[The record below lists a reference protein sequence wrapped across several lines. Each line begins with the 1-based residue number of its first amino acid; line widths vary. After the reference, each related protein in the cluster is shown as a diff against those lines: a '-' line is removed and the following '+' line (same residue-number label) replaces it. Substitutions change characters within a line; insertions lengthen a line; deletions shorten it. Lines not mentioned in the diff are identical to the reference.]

1 MEKKIKNFLK
11 ISSISVI
18 LVCIAVFTCL
28 TLIMSRQT
36 KDTISEISEIYMSEV
51 STQLQQ
57 KFDSLIELRLE
68 QVEGVIERTPPQ
80 TVSYGD
86 EMLEALRKSADVRNF
101 YSLGLLTNTGK
112 LENIYGTNVEIN
124 DTEDIMASL
133 NNVGV
138 IVSRGIDRA
147 GEEYL
152 LLGKRADYPM
162 KNGETSEALV
172 AGIPMN
178 YLNEALYLYSEDSIL
193 YSHIIDSDGTYV
205 IQNTDRARNT
215 DVNRAKE
222 EFNQSHD
229 ENAEQFIINNGN
241 NYHTFHVANNQ
252 QMHVYIAPL
261 SHNSTWYLITIM
273 PSGILDEPITQLDT
287 TRIAMIIGS
296 TIILLLAMS
305 FVLFQYFRL
314 SQRQMAALTEA
325 KQESVRANRAKS
337 EFLASMSHDIRT
349 PMNAIIGMTEIALK
363 NIGDTGRVEDC
374 LKKVKLSSKHLL
386 GLINDVLDMS
396 KIESGKMTLNIN
408 PMSLKESMDD
418 IVNIVQPQVKA
429 KNQFFDLYIRDIL
442 AENVCCDSVR
452 LQQVLLNLL
461 SNALKFTPE
470 QGKIDIYLY
479 QEPSPEK
486 EECVRTHFWVNDT
499 GIGMSEEFQEKLFNT
514 FERENTEQVQK
525 ISGTGLGMAI
535 TKHIVDMMNGSI
547 AVQSKPGCGSKFHV
561 TLDLEKATV
570 QEKGMKLPDWNILVV
585 DDNEQLCTSA
595 ASNLEELGVHADWT
609 LSGSQAV
616 RMIQEH
622 RHRHDDYQ
630 FVLIDWKMPH
640 MDGLQTVQ
648 EIQNRIGSEIPLFLI
663 SAYDWGDIKSTVR
676 DAKIEG
682 FISKP
687 LFKST
692 LYACLSQYIEGEQ
705 TDAKQA
711 QERKISFLGK
721 RILLAEDIDINWEIA
736 NEIFSSTGLELER
749 ALNGLECVEKFEHS
763 DIGFYD
769 AILMDI
775 RMPVMNGYDATRA
788 IRKLNRPDAG
798 LPIIAMTADAFSD
811 DAQRCLE
818 CGMDSH
824 LSKPLD
830 IKECMRT
837 LEKYLKGAS

>member
-396 KIESGKMTLNIN
+396 KI
-408 PMSLKESMDD
+408 
-418 IVNIVQPQVKA
+418 
-429 KNQFFDLYIRDIL
+429 
-442 AENVCCDSVR
+442 
-452 LQQVLLNLL
+452 
-461 SNALKFTPE
+461 
-470 QGKIDIYLY
+470 
-479 QEPSPEK
+479 
-486 EECVRTHFWVNDT
+486 
-499 GIGMSEEFQEKLFNT
+499 
-514 FERENTEQVQK
+514 
-525 ISGTGLGMAI
+525 
-535 TKHIVDMMNGSI
+535 
-547 AVQSKPGCGSKFHV
+547 
-561 TLDLEKATV
+561 
-570 QEKGMKLPDWNILVV
+570 
-585 DDNEQLCTSA
+585 
-595 ASNLEELGVHADWT
+595 
-609 LSGSQAV
+609 
-616 RMIQEH
+616 
-622 RHRHDDYQ
+622 
-630 FVLIDWKMPH
+630 
-640 MDGLQTVQ
+640 
-648 EIQNRIGSEIPLFLI
+648 
-663 SAYDWGDIKSTVR
+663 
-676 DAKIEG
+676 
-682 FISKP
+682 
-687 LFKST
+687 
-692 LYACLSQYIEGEQ
+692 
-705 TDAKQA
+705 
-711 QERKISFLGK
+711 
-721 RILLAEDIDINWEIA
+721 
-736 NEIFSSTGLELER
+736 
-749 ALNGLECVEKFEHS
+749 
-763 DIGFYD
+763 
-769 AILMDI
+769 
-775 RMPVMNGYDATRA
+775 
-788 IRKLNRPDAG
+788 
-798 LPIIAMTADAFSD
+798 
-811 DAQRCLE
+811 
-818 CGMDSH
+818 
-824 LSKPLD
+824 
-830 IKECMRT
+830 
-837 LEKYLKGAS
+837 